1 MLWKTLVL
9 HLSSG
14 RHHKRDQNHRDFV
27 EDAEEDAKTHW
38 DFVEDA
44 EEDAKTNGVLWKT
57 LNRSKHKV

>member
-1 MLWKTLVL
+1 MLWKTWVL

-14 RHHKRDQNHRDFV
+14 RHHKTDQNHRDFV

-57 LNRSKHKV
+57 LNRSKEKV